1 MEGSQTIGKGMT
13 STLGNGGKE
22 SKKDRHMKLI
32 QDLSKFLEQTN
43 ETTVQEVLVL
53 RRNCRESLESCDEDL
68 QKFCAR
74 IDVDSFLLDKSE
86 DHLIKLLQELKQKIT
101 VREDTINRLQ
111 YDLDQ
116 TEVKK
121 SSIISKE
128 LKSLVDKL
136 IAIGHQLPDDIERLV
151 ENEAFEINKEV
162 INNRMEHAK
171 FVADLRISH
180 VQLEYELIERW
191 EATRRKWRQLRHS
204 KALEK
209 FQTEITSEE
218 YNNPEDRQIYM
229 SNFRKEQTQ
238 RREVINKILAD
249 FQQLH
254 YSTITVEQISDLQQ
268 RFTTCNEKELAAV
281 QSCYNGLTSL
291 RSSADYFARERVE
304 DLRKELHVYGA
315 LKVDPKL
322 QTTAKGLEEALNDPS
337 LAELWRLGGG
347 LKPDF
352 QALISEMTCDEIV
365 YDRVVI
371 SMRDKLELI
380 ISSFN
385 LKAILEEKGRLVQLD
400 KIRGMITKM
409 RNSPRSEI
417 PPLLKSLIPEI
428 DEVSKMEKIPKI
440 FQDTI
445 QTIIKEMEEEFIALE
460 KRILQSATAAMS
472 ANNSLRGTQAFSG
485 TAGGSKTATTSV
497 LAGGNT
503 SKPATGASKSVTI
516 NESNSLSKSRAGQS
530 RMGKTGGSKGTSTLI
545 GGSATTE
552 IMNYVDPILLKQWH
566 RKLAVLFFGSD
577 LPMTY
582 QTLCLEIF
590 DQVMSQLECNRLVDE
605 VVGQNSTDQVRV
617 MDIRY
622 GKMID
627 DVCAFL
633 ENQTNFLFTQTT
645 NLTNF
650 YFIVATQMEKHRA
663 DQKTIDNKSAD
674 ELWDLREDYRF
685 QFEDLESE
693 YEQTCQKIR
702 EATKQ
707 DEINNFFQKV
717 LDILDKIQEGYRSYH
732 KKACFAADRYALY
745 AINEYRQLLVLFS
758 SHVFMHP
765 RSNHH
770 IMKQYHRI
778 FDQIERLNATFFEEN
793 PEAAGV
799 KRVSDDDLLQLST
812 VNYVEDEEYIS
823 PHGENEDDY
832 ESLQAFAGSFQLFK
846 PFDDILTTF
855 NTDSFFKY
863 TPPGANPEEVKEDE
877 EDKDDKPLLTVGFTP
892 HAQFPYLK
900 EETTVFPKS
909 NDEVDVMLPED
920 REVYEKTLAKY
931 FLPIPEETINVKLPT
946 PEEQKQYED
955 LKGYVDLIK
964 QRQTEENS
972 WEYLRQHIPTDQSKN
987 QNWILS
993 IEITS
998 DELSNLFEAIR
1009 DSVIS
1014 NVEAESMKKILT
1026 VEHDMTNKKE
1036 ELTNELEDRIR
1047 NHWPRRGRV
1056 ETEIKQPRETELLS
1070 HKDKTYRIILNIQS
1084 KMMEIQSRFLSLLDD
1099 GQKSCD
1105 IYIKEIVALRNLVR
1119 NDYKNL
1125 AALQGID
1132 VKARGVTLDFQA
1144 SNVEKIQ
1151 ILQKVLNND
1160 ITAVISNAKDFRKIC
1175 PVQQPG
1181 VEGGYSEAELGEIE
1195 VLITQQIAEI
1205 EDIVTSDWQT
1215 KINSLQEQQMQS
1227 LKTYDE
1233 FTAKYAQCVQEV
1245 AMAEGLGQKYGAPR
1259 RRAQERIRTEIGLD
1273 EKKSGKVD
1281 EFIAQIEFISSEINV
1296 GGDGD
1301 ALVLFEQSTVSGA
1314 NPLPPPPLEGTAK
1327 KVSFQPEATLGMGNA
1342 GSSGNVSLISQGI
1355 DQIKNIQL
1363 LWQLC
1368 KVLKDLLNKRVS
1380 FLNVIGELGFPVVV
1394 ELLPWINDQRFY
1406 ELNDLAPSS
1415 STGGALVVP
1424 GKNEV
1429 VIHHDRFLEEIKE
1442 ILNNV
1447 VKNSI
1452 IAEAI
1457 PTSNNNNNSANSPPK
1472 ISPRTG
1478 KAGTAA
1484 PVTNTN
1490 TGGGAGVVHTLEIAF
1505 EDINQNCRKE
1515 TKQLYES
1522 EGLLSALTSK
1532 NGVPE
1537 SLEVWLSESHH
1548 KIFGRYGYREKA
1560 WKRLWA
1566 QIERLDL
1573 LLIRNRNLSSDTP
1586 HQHQASS
1593 RPSSPDRHPETS
1605 SEHGSPTNRHNS
1617 TNKKKTIGSPT
1628 RSHQTHNSAVSVP
1641 PTVKEPKPTSIQS
1654 AVFFYY
1660 TKSMICFS
1668 QYDYQQKYHELEAL
1682 LRIWEQSKQ
1691 KNERLLRPKLA
1702 SPDRAEE
1709 LSQLDQLEL
1718 QRSNELTTVTI
1729 QFRNFMI
1736 RKQIVR
1742 FRAFIDDIISLAKG
1756 LILFIDSVLRIELIA
1771 LPPDTEVPKKHMT
1784 LKKLRKAQRIRDEVA
1799 KGGADKS
1806 KKRQWPAIEIQE
1818 ICDLIKQNEDLL
1830 TDLGKDPSDF
1840 TGGTNPSTTPNE
1852 VADAGAKGKGGKS
1865 APPAKKGSEKNQPA
1879 SALNAA
1885 TANPS
1890 LVPQVWIEKMKEISL
1905 VEGLVSSAQRVVIEE
1920 RILAIQRYAEFL
1932 KHFFS
1937 FMRDEFNRI
1946 LKQEESWNERWKRQV
1961 EMLRSGNG
1969 SNNQEN

>member
-371 SMRDKLELI
+371 SMKDKLELI

-1447 VKNSI
+1447 
-1452 IAEAI
+1452 
-1457 PTSNNNNNSANSPPK
+1457 
-1472 ISPRTG
+1472 
-1478 KAGTAA
+1478 
-1484 PVTNTN
+1484 
-1490 TGGGAGVVHTLEIAF
+1490 
-1505 EDINQNCRKE
+1505 
-1515 TKQLYES
+1515 
-1522 EGLLSALTSK
+1522 
-1532 NGVPE
+1532 
-1537 SLEVWLSESHH
+1537 
-1548 KIFGRYGYREKA
+1548 A

-1593 RPSSPDRHPETS
+1593 RPSSPDRHPETT

-1905 VEGLVSSAQRVVIEE
+1905 VEGLVSSAHRVVIEE

-1969 SNNQEN
+1969 STNQEN